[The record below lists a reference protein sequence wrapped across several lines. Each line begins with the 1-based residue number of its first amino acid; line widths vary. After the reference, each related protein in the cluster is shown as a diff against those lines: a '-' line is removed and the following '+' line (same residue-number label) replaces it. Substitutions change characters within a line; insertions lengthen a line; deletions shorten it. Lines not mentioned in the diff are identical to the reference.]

1 MMTGERRTVYWLVG
15 LAAFIAALYA
25 LSAILLPF
33 VAGIAIAYLLDPVT
47 DIFEKWHLPRWAA
60 AALVTFGSILMV
72 VAGVLLLIP
81 LLQTQLLDFVE
92 RIPQYADLIRERA
105 VRLLEFLQARLSAAE
120 MDALRAKIG
129 AFAGRDAI
137 AWLGGVLGGLWG
149 GGVALL
155 NVLSLMVIT
164 PIVTFYLLRDWDL
177 LVARIDGWLPR
188 RHLDVIREQMGLI
201 DRTLS
206 GFVRGQLMVCLML
219 GVFYAI
225 GLTVVGLDF
234 GLVIGLATGLVS
246 FVPYFG
252 MLAGFVVGIGVAVAQ
267 FGSWLPVALVAA
279 VFVIGQFVEG
289 NFVTPRV
296 VGNRIGLHPVWLI
309 FALLAGGALFGFTG
323 LLLAVPVAAVL
334 GVLVRF
340 LLERYLAGEAYR
352 GRGPGPRDSGGGTA

>member
-1 MMTGERRTVYWLVG
+1 MPGERRTVYWLVG

-47 DIFEKWHLPRWAA
+47 DVLEKWRLPRWAA
-60 AALVTFGSILMV
+60 AALVTFGSILVV

-92 RIPQYADLIRERA
+92 RIPQYADLVRERA
-105 VRLLEFLQARLSAAE
+105 MRLLEFLQARLSAAE

-188 RHLDVIREQMGLI
+188 RHADVIREQMRLI
-201 DRTLS
+201 DRSLS

-267 FGSWLPVALVAA
+267 FGSWVPVALVAA

-340 LLERYLAGEAYR
+340 SLERYLASEAYR
-352 GRGPGPRDSGGGTA
+352 GRGPGGGGTA

>member
-1 MMTGERRTVYWLVG
+1 MTGERQTVYWLAG
-15 LAAFIAALYA
+15 LAAFIGALYA

-47 DIFEKWHLPRWAA
+47 DVLEKWRLPRWAA
-60 AALVTFGSILMV
+60 AALVTFGSIVVV

-81 LLQTQLLDFVE
+81 LLQTQLLEFVE

-105 VRLLEFLQARLSAAE
+105 VRLLEFLQTRLSAAE
-120 MDALRAKIG
+120 MDTLRAKIG

-188 RHLDVIREQMGLI
+188 RHLDVIREQMRLI
-201 DRTLS
+201 DRSLS

-219 GVFYAI
+219 GIFYAI

-267 FGSWLPVALVAA
+267 FGSWVPVALVAA
-279 VFVIGQFVEG
+279 VFVIGQFIEG

-340 LLERYLAGEAYR
+340 SLERYLAGEAYR
-352 GRGPGPRDSGGGTA
+352 GRGPGGGGTP

>member
-1 MMTGERRTVYWLVG
+1 MTGERQTVYWLAG
-15 LAAFIAALYA
+15 LAAVIGALYA

-47 DIFEKWHLPRWAA
+47 DVLEKWRLPRWAA
-60 AALVTFGSILMV
+60 AALVTFGSILVV

-92 RIPQYADLIRERA
+92 RIPQYAELVRERA

-188 RHLDVIREQMGLI
+188 RHVDVIREQMRLI

-267 FGSWLPVALVAA
+267 FGSWVPVALVAA
-279 VFVIGQFVEG
+279 VFVIGQFIEG
-289 NFVTPRV
+289 NFITPRV

-340 LLERYLAGEAYR
+340 SLERYLAGEAYR
-352 GRGPGPRDSGGGTA
+352 GRGPGGGGAP

>member
-1 MMTGERRTVYWLVG
+1 MTGERRTVYWLAG
-15 LAAFIAALYA
+15 LAAFIGALYA
-25 LSAILLPF
+25 LSDILLPF

-47 DIFEKWHLPRWAA
+47 DVLEKWRLPRWAA
-60 AALVTFGSILMV
+60 AALVTFGSIVVV

-81 LLQTQLLDFVE
+81 LLQTQLMDFVE
-92 RIPQYADLIRERA
+92 RIPQFADLIRERA

-188 RHLDVIREQMGLI
+188 RHVDVIREQMRLI

-219 GVFYAI
+219 GTFYAI

-267 FGSWLPVALVAA
+267 FGSWVPVALVAA

-289 NFVTPRV
+289 NFITPRV

-340 LLERYLAGEAYR
+340 SLERYLAGAAYR
-352 GRGPGPRDSGGGTA
+352 GRGPGGGGTA

>member
-1 MMTGERRTVYWLVG
+1 MTGERRTVYWLAG
-15 LAAFIAALYA
+15 LAAFIGALYA

-47 DIFEKWHLPRWAA
+47 DVLEKWRLPRWAA
-60 AALVTFGSILMV
+60 AALVTFGSIVVV

-81 LLQTQLLDFVE
+81 LLQTQLMDFVE
-92 RIPQYADLIRERA
+92 RIPQFADLIRERA

-188 RHLDVIREQMGLI
+188 RHVDVIREQMRLI

-219 GVFYAI
+219 GTFYAI

-267 FGSWLPVALVAA
+267 FGSWVPVALVAA

-289 NFVTPRV
+289 NFITPRV

-323 LLLAVPVAAVL
+323 LLLAVPLAAVL

-340 LLERYLAGEAYR
+340 SLERYLAGAAYR
-352 GRGPGPRDSGGGTA
+352 GRGPGGGGTA

>member
-1 MMTGERRTVYWLVG
+1 
-15 LAAFIAALYA
+15 
-25 LSAILLPF
+25 
-33 VAGIAIAYLLDPVT
+33 
-47 DIFEKWHLPRWAA
+47 
-60 AALVTFGSILMV
+60 
-72 VAGVLLLIP
+72 
-81 LLQTQLLDFVE
+81 
-92 RIPQYADLIRERA
+92 
-105 VRLLEFLQARLSAAE
+105 
-120 MDALRAKIG
+120 
-129 AFAGRDAI
+129 
-137 AWLGGVLGGLWG
+137 
-149 GGVALL
+149 
-155 NVLSLMVIT
+155 MVIT

-188 RHLDVIREQMGLI
+188 RHVDVIREQMRLI
-201 DRTLS
+201 DRSLS

-267 FGSWLPVALVAA
+267 FGSWVPVALVAA

-340 LLERYLAGEAYR
+340 SLERYLAGAAYR
-352 GRGPGPRDSGGGTA
+352 GRGPGGGTA

>member
-1 MMTGERRTVYWLVG
+1 MTDERRTVYWLVG

-47 DIFEKWHLPRWAA
+47 DVLEKWRLPRWAA
-60 AALVTFGSILMV
+60 AALVTFGSILVV

-81 LLQTQLLDFVE
+81 LLQTQLLDFAE
-92 RIPQYADLIRERA
+92 RVPQYADLVRERA

-188 RHLDVIREQMGLI
+188 RHVDVIREQMRLI
-201 DRTLS
+201 DRSLS

-219 GVFYAI
+219 GIFYAI

-252 MLAGFVVGIGVAVAQ
+252 MLAGFVVGIGVAAAQ
-267 FGSWLPVALVAA
+267 FGSWVPVALVAA
-279 VFVIGQFVEG
+279 VFVIGQFIEG

-323 LLLAVPVAAVL
+323 LLLAVPVAAVI

-340 LLERYLAGEAYR
+340 SLERYLASEAYR
-352 GRGPGPRDSGGGTA
+352 GRGPGGGGTA

>member
-1 MMTGERRTVYWLVG
+1 MTGERQTVYWLAG
-15 LAAFIAALYA
+15 LAAVLAALYA

-47 DIFEKWHLPRWAA
+47 DVLEKWRLPRWAA
-60 AALVTFGSILMV
+60 AALVTFGSILVV

-105 VRLLEFLQARLSAAE
+105 MRLLEFLQARLSAAE
-120 MDALRAKIG
+120 MDSLRAKIG

-177 LVARIDGWLPR
+177 LVARVDGWLPR
-188 RHLDVIREQMGLI
+188 RHVDVIREQMRLI

-219 GVFYAI
+219 GIFYAI

-267 FGSWLPVALVAA
+267 FGSWVPVALVAA
-279 VFVIGQFVEG
+279 VFVIGQFIEG
-289 NFVTPRV
+289 NFITPRV

-340 LLERYLAGEAYR
+340 SLERYLASETYR
-352 GRGPGPRDSGGGTA
+352 GRGPGGGTA

>member
-1 MMTGERRTVYWLVG
+1 MTGERRTVYWLAG
-15 LAAFIAALYA
+15 LAAFIGALYA

-47 DIFEKWHLPRWAA
+47 DVLEKWRLPRWAA
-60 AALVTFGSILMV
+60 AALVTFGSIVVV

-81 LLQTQLLDFVE
+81 LLQTQLMDFVE
-92 RIPQYADLIRERA
+92 RIPQFADLIRERA

-188 RHLDVIREQMGLI
+188 RHVDVIREQMRLI

-219 GVFYAI
+219 GTFYAI

-267 FGSWLPVALVAA
+267 FESWVPVALVAA

-289 NFVTPRV
+289 NFITPRV

-340 LLERYLAGEAYR
+340 SLERYLAGAAYR
-352 GRGPGPRDSGGGTA
+352 GRGPGGGGTT